1 MCAAIWMDLQMTVLS
16 EVSKKEKQRPDA
28 IPFMWTPK
36 YDTDSFT
43 KQKQSLRYREQT
55 CSCRGGEGRRERVGL
70 EVWGQQ
76 RQTITYK
83 IDKQGPAICHVDYI
97 QRLVIN
103 R

>member
-43 KQKQSLRYREQT
+43 KQKQSLRYREQV
-55 CSCRGGEGRRERVGL
+55 SCYQRVGKL
-70 EVWGQQ
+70 GKVGKGLTVW
-76 RQTITYK
+76 R
-83 IDKQGPAICHVDYI
+83 
-97 QRLVIN
+97 
-103 R
+103 